1 MLEIILLRLR
11 GALILCMELQR
22 APELHIGRAWDKC
35 APEAFDLVA
44 TAAREPVARLR
55 LPSRRGEARR
65 RRPFHMVQQV
75 TIPHALLLRS
85 ARHTARRWSV
95 AAATWRQ
102 LWLRHIACELPRP
115 GDTMRRPLR
124 RAAHLRKGDPT
135 GL

>member
-22 APELHIGRAWDKC
+22 APELQVGRAWDKC

-65 RRPFHMVQQV
+65 RR
-75 TIPHALLLRS
+75 LLLAVQS
-85 ARHTARRWSV
+85 
-95 AAATWRQ
+95 
-102 LWLRHIACELPRP
+102 
-115 GDTMRRPLR
+115 
-124 RAAHLRKGDPT
+124 RAAQLILHGHVWRATDRHVGRA
-135 GL
+135 GGRR

>member
-44 TAAREPVARLR
+44 TAARKPVARLR

-65 RRPFHMVQQV
+65 RR
-75 TIPHALLLRS
+75 LLLAVQSCAAPLTLHGRVS
-85 ARHTARRWSV
+85 RATDRRDGRAGARR
-95 AAATWRQ
+95 
-102 LWLRHIACELPRP
+102 
-115 GDTMRRPLR
+115 
-124 RAAHLRKGDPT
+124 
-135 GL
+135 